1 MRQAPDRPL
10 WLATRL
16 PVLLMASFVSV
27 AVVRGEPAMTEVAA
41 LARPYGAGVH
51 AYFSGDA
58 QRAYEDFTQAIEAGT
73 SDPRAWYFRGLAAL
87 KLGRLDEAEAD
98 FSTGA
103 DRETEAE
110 GDWAVARSLE
120 RVQGRDRLA
129 LERHR
134 VRARVAGL
142 EQRRQRSEQRYS
154 GIMSRQEE
162 VQRERRP
169 EGVSPD
175 PVPKFVRPLQ
185 PERVTAPEP
194 GQPPQPAEQGKPPS
208 GREAEDAAEAGSPK
222 PGAGADTTDTSP
234 ELSPARVED
243 DPEDTTSADGA
254 SATDAAPAG
263 LGAAAGAGDDAEMN
277 EKDAGATD
285 PVENQPADGEKPVM
299 AEGDAEA
306 TEKPADPAAAE

>member
-58 QRAYEDFTQAIEAGT
+58 QRAYEDFTQAI
-73 SDPRAWYFRGLAAL
+73 D
-87 KLGRLDEAEAD
+87 GRLDEAEAD

-154 GIMSRQEE
+154 GIMSRQDE

-263 LGAAAGAGDDAEMN
+263 LGAAAGAGDDAEMK